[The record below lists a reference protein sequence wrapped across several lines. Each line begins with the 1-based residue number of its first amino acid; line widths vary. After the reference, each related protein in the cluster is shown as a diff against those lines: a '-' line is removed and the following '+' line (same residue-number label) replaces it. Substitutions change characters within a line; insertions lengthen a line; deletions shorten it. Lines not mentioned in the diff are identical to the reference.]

1 MLISHISVLSYKR
14 QEILTIGEHMGSALD
29 SWLGPCCSYF
39 CFLCGVCFRPMF
51 SVWCLFPSYVL
62 CVQCSLCLWSV
73 YSSLHLLLSLTFISV
88 FCVVFVSVLCFLCG
102 VCFRPMFPVW
112 CLFPSYVLCVQCSL
126 CLWSVYSSPSVISN
140 VYLSEWYILR
150 FYIMLQF
157 VFLKIGM
164 YLYDFLCRQIWYL
177 TDFI

>member
-1 MLISHISVLSYKR
+1 MASTWVQPWILGWVHVVHISVFCVVFVSVLCFVCPMFSVSL
-14 QEILTIGEHMGSALD
+14 ECLFFIAPSVISNV
-29 SWLGPCCSYF
+29 YF

-51 SVWCLFPSYVL
+51 SVWCL
-62 CVQCSLCLWSV
+62 
-73 YSSLHLLLSLTFISV
+73 
-88 FCVVFVSVLCFLCG
+88 SVLCFLCG

-164 YLYDFLCRQIWYL
+164 YLYDFLCRQI
-177 TDFI
+177 